1 MYIYSRTN
9 YKCKAI
15 LYTNDKVISPLFEFI
30 FGLQNCS
37 STVPFLQEFCSYYN
51 IIATNG
57 TLTKSYDNYGN
68 IRTL

>member
-15 LYTNDKVISPLFEFI
+15 LYTNDKVIPPLVEFI

-37 STVPFLQEFCSYYN
+37 STVPFLQEFAL
-51 IIATNG
+51 IIT
-57 TLTKSYDNYGN
+57 S
-68 IRTL
+68 

>member
-15 LYTNDKVISPLFEFI
+15 LYTNDKVIPPLFEFI

-37 STVPFLQEFCSYYN
+37 STGPFLQEFCS
-51 IIATNG
+51 TNG